1 MLTPDRPSGS
11 APCFTGEPSF
21 VFTTFAG
28 VIGLFSKTGAITV
41 VSAKVLGSTSDV
53 GVLLSGSL
61 ASGIPS
67 LSSSVSVTSGL
78 PSPSVSRSIV
88 TGTFTVE
95 ECPSLSVTVTG
106 MVISFVSSSPFQVST
121 FGVPVKL
128 PSLSTV
134 NPLTSDEVILLPLS
148 VSTALV
154 LAGTFCP
161 SVAFKP
167 SFTVTGTSKTV
178 GFLSSLSLIPS
189 PSVSAFL
196 GSVPFASSS

>member
-1 MLTPDRPSGS
+1 
-11 APCFTGEPSF
+11 
-21 VFTTFAG
+21 
-28 VIGLFSKTGAITV
+28 
-41 VSAKVLGSTSDV
+41 
-53 GVLLSGSL
+53 
-61 ASGIPS
+61 
-67 LSSSVSVTSGL
+67 
-78 PSPSVSRSIV
+78 
-88 TGTFTVE
+88 
-95 ECPSLSVTVTG
+95 

-128 PSLSTV
+128 PSLSAV
-134 NPLTSDEVILLPLS
+134 KPLTSGAVILLPS
-148 VSTALV
+148 AVSTALV
-154 LAGTFCP
+154 PAGTFCP